1 LQNTIETTT
10 PESQLARVAD
20 EAGLV
25 GPARQELIE
34 AFLPDFSSA
43 WKLSVQAKDIR
54 VTDPGQK
61 DEIKKARDMRLQ
73 LREVRIASE
82 KRRKALKEDSL
93 RRGQA
98 IDKVAKVIT
107 QIAEPA
113 EAKLLEMET
122 IAERLEAERKA
133 KLRADRTMKLA
144 TYGVDTTCIDLAG
157 MEEPAFDRLLEDSR
171 LAAEARERAAREA
184 DEKRKAEE
192 AAREAERLRLKA
204 ENDRLRKENEQ
215 REAEAKKAR
224 DDAARPEREKADR
237 EASEKRAQADAE
249 KARRKA
255 ARAPVAEKIRAFAA
269 TVQSLEKPSL
279 PDEVNG
285 HFTIIMGDC
294 LKRLRAFAEELE
306 R

>member
-1 LQNTIETTT
+1 MQTTVEPVT
-10 PESQLARVAD
+10 PESQLARVAE

-25 GPARQELIE
+25 GQAKADLIQ

-43 WKLSVQAKDIR
+43 WKLSVQANDIN
-54 VTDPGQK
+54 VTDPSQK

-82 KRRKALKEDSL
+82 KRRNALKEDSL

-122 IAERLEAERKA
+122 IAERLEQERRS
-133 KLRADRTMKLA
+133 KLRADRIMKLA
-144 TYGVDTTCIDLAG
+144 PYGVDTTCIDLAG
-157 MEEPAFDRLLEDSR
+157 MEEAAFARLLEDSR
-171 LAAEARERAAREA
+171 LAAEAREKAARDAEEKREA
-184 DEKRKAEE
+184 DE

-224 DDAARPEREKADR
+224 DEAARLEREKADR
-237 EASEKRAQADAE
+237 EAAEKRAQSDAE

-255 ARAPVAEKIRAFAA
+255 ARAPAAEKVRAFAA
-269 TVQSLEKPSL
+269 AILELGTPNL
-279 PDEVNG
+279 PAEVSGQFNL
-285 HFTIIMGDC
+285 IVSDC
-294 LKRLRAFAEELE
+294 VKRLRAYAEELE